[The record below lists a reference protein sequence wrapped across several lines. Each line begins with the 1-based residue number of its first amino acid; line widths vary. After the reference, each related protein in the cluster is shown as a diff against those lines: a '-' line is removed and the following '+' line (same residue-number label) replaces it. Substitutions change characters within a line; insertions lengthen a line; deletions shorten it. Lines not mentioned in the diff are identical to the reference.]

1 MLQRQIY
8 VDVVDDDWNLY
19 CFELMTRC
27 LKPRDESL
35 LVNILINLSYKFISL
50 IKLRDNKE
58 RIVVPLVQPESTD
71 LPGAAL
77 TILIMP

>member
-71 LPGAAL
+71 LPVAAL